1 MGLIIKSA
9 MQRTVILLKPDA
21 LQRGLVGEII
31 SRLERKGLK
40 LVAMKMMM
48 AGDSLLDEHYAHHKD
63 KPFFE
68 GLKKFMMSAPLVVML
83 LEGVDCVDVARKMTG
98 ATNGRNADLGS
109 IRGDLSIS
117 QSNNLI
123 HVSDSVES
131 AEVEEKRFFEKKEV
145 YEWKRL
151 ADEAV
156 YGEEER

>member
-1 MGLIIKSA
+1 
-9 MQRTVILLKPDA
+9 MQKTVVLLKPDA
-21 LQRGLVGEII
+21 LQRGLVGEIV

-40 LVAMKMMM
+40 LVGMKMMV
-48 AGDSLLDEHYAHHKD
+48 AGDSLLSEHYAHHKD
-63 KPFFE
+63 KPFFSS
-68 GLKKFMMSAPLVVML
+68 LKKFMMSAPLVVML
-83 LEGVDCVDVARKMTG
+83 WEGVDSVDVARKMTG

-145 YEWKRL
+145 FDWKRL
-151 ADEAV
+151 ADEAI
-156 YGEEER
+156 YGEEEK